1 MSTSGHIRYLPAKY
15 QNNYISM
22 EEQNNLREPTITVK
36 VSELIKKFKTKQDI
50 YDFCREQSKYIV

>member
-1 MSTSGHIRYLPAKY
+1 
-15 QNNYISM
+15 M
-22 EEQNNLREPTITVK
+22 EERDNSREQTITLK

>member
-1 MSTSGHIRYLPAKY
+1 MKESDNSR
-15 QNNYISM
+15 
-22 EEQNNLREPTITVK
+22 EQTITMK